1 MKNHRIRRLASS
13 KPSIRVHPR
22 EFVFVDRKTGR
33 KRFAVK
39 PERDGSLPVE
49 QTSSL
54 LAMHC
59 VLRSQTPAD
68 FRVMVAVGR
77 NFMDRVVPRTKR
89 LIDTCSPALMPIRI
103 TARQQQVLRGIFQNL
118 RNKEIAA
125 SMNVAER
132 TVKFHVAALLQK
144 FHVGTRVGLI
154 EKVGDLMSPGGIPGG
169 VFPVVSAA
177 RAFREA
183 GPDPGNL
190 QPTLVRV
197 AAGASRAGR

>member
-1 MKNHRIRRLASS
+1 MKTHRIRRLVNS
-13 KPSIRVHPR
+13 KPGIRIHPR
-22 EFVFVDRKTGR
+22 EFVFVDRKTGK

-39 PERDGSLPVE
+39 PGRDGSLPVE

-68 FRVMVAVGR
+68 FRVMVAVGG
-77 NFMDRVVPRTKR
+77 NFMGRIVPRAKK

-103 TARQQQVLRGIFQNL
+103 TTRQQQVLRGIFQNL

-125 SMNVAER
+125 SIGVAER

-144 FHVGTRVGLI
+144 FHVETRVGLT
-154 EKVGDLMSPGGIPGG
+154 EKVSDLISAEGIPGN
-169 VFPVVSAA
+169 VFPAESAA
-177 RAFREA
+177 RAFHA
-183 GPDPGNL
+183 PGPTPANL